1 MLPIHEKG
9 DIHLDTAKT
18 PFGWSIRKYVHI
30 FACILIAAV
39 YCILYLIPTFQIQ
52 LNSSNPDSLC
62 PIVSKLDPTDQLYN
76 NSTIEKI
83 LSDPT
88 FKKESIE
95 KLANAVRIPT
105 EIYDDTINPNSAK
118 TKKELYK
125 LEPLWEEYEKFHKFL
140 AKTFPKTFKHLT
152 VETVNKFGL
161 ILTWQGSDKGKQ
173 PLMLTAHMDVVPVQ
187 RETVD
192 QWTYGPFSGEYDGEY
207 LYGRGVSDCKNLLIG
222 LLETVELLLEEGE
235 FNPQRTLLLAFGY
248 DEESSGTGAEEIS
261 KVLLEKYGEES
272 IYAIID
278 EGNEGVEEIE
288 GLKFIL
294 PATGEKG
301 HLNSIIELFTPGG
314 HSSVP
319 PLHTLIGILAKLI
332 DKIESSPFESILTNA
347 NPVLNQL
354 QCVAEHSKTVDT
366 TLKKDI
372 LQAHFNPLA
381 QEAVIDYISKELTRY
396 LVATSQAV
404 DIIKGG
410 AKSNALP
417 EHASV
422 LVNHRIAIEETVAL
436 TAEKVLSEIKT
447 LANKFNLG
455 IVFNGNVLIEPT
467 KNGYFNYTLNEPL
480 EPSPVTPIND
490 KVWQTFGGSLRYLYE
505 DLIFPET
512 KEQYIPAP
520 YISIG
525 NTDTKSYWSLS
536 KHIFRYSPGI
546 DSGLNI
552 HSVDE
557 KLRFNAHLQIVAFYY
572 YYIQVVDQLDDTL
585 S

>member
-1 MLPIHEKG
+1 M
-9 DIHLDTAKT
+9 
-18 PFGWSIRKYVHI
+18 
-30 FACILIAAV
+30 
-39 YCILYLIPTFQIQ
+39 
-52 LNSSNPDSLC
+52 
-62 PIVSKLDPTDQLYN
+62 
-76 NSTIEKI
+76 
-83 LSDPT
+83 
-88 FKKESIE
+88 
-95 KLANAVRIPT
+95 
-105 EIYDDTINPNSAK
+105 
-118 TKKELYK
+118 
-125 LEPLWEEYEKFHKFL
+125 
-140 AKTFPKTFKHLT
+140 
-152 VETVNKFGL
+152 
-161 ILTWQGSDKGKQ
+161 
-173 PLMLTAHMDVVPVQ
+173 
-187 RETVD
+187 
-192 QWTYGPFSGEYDGEY
+192 
-207 LYGRGVSDCKNLLIG
+207 
-222 LLETVELLLEEGE
+222 
-235 FNPQRTLLLAFGY
+235 
-248 DEESSGTGAEEIS
+248 
-261 KVLLEKYGEES
+261 
-272 IYAIID
+272 
-278 EGNEGVEEIE
+278 
-288 GLKFIL
+288 
-294 PATGEKG
+294 
-301 HLNSIIELFTPGG
+301 
-314 HSSVP
+314 
-319 PLHTLIGILAKLI
+319 
-332 DKIESSPFESILTNA
+332 
-347 NPVLNQL
+347 NQL